1 MYNLVNQLSCSEQ
14 NGNLCHNN
22 SWIKVD
28 NNANR
33 SLYAQAAYVTNLDDL
48 KINVQSP
55 SIKIGSVKLEDASS
69 GLQADIVSVGVGS
82 GALRVISQ
90 DLESSEDDVTIGD
103 REGNF
108 ASVNAS
114 LSALNVYITNPS
126 FTKCET
132 KTSGN
137 PSFVSKQIL
146 IYNKTNTLS
155 YISLIL
161 SSGMNCEIPVP
172 PSENISLNLE
182 VTSVV
187 DYSGCIINFFA

>member
-1 MYNLVNQLSCSEQ
+1 MPELPYVGQGKHLYPLFLSNLQTPYVLFAI
-14 NGNLCHNN
+14 NGFVTFLQE
-22 SWIKVD
+22 
-28 NNANR
+28 R
-33 SLYAQAAYVTNLDDL
+33 SQRPPTGVGAGRG
-48 KINVQSP
+48 
-55 SIKIGSVKLEDASS
+55 IGLLF
-69 GLQADIVSVGVGS
+69 GVGVGS
-82 GALRVISQ
+82 GALRVINQ

-108 ASVNAS
+108 ASINPS

-137 PSFVSKQIL
+137 SSFVSKQIL

-155 YISLIL
+155 YVSLIL